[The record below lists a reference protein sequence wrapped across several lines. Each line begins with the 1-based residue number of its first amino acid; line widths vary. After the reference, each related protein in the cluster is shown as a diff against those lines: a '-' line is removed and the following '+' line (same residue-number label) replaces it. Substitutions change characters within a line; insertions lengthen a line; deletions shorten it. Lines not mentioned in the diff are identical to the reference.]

1 MGTARAVVHDAG
13 ALVAKVRHDVRD
25 LGAAGV
31 DADREAVEDRE
42 DVRADRGVCGAQ
54 IIIV

>member
-1 MGTARAVVHDAG
+1 MTG

-31 DADREAVEDRE
+31 DADREAVHVEDRT
-42 DVRADRGVCGAQ
+42 DVRANRGVRGAHS
-54 IIIV
+54 IIV